1 MLLIFLFFGLMAGL
15 IRGGKIA
22 YINKNMP
29 EGLWLPILAY
39 TAEILAS
46 LDSLFPGWFLIL
58 LEYGMLFWFTGQNRG
73 SGVWP
78 SLFFAGTMMNFLVIF
93 HNGFRMPV
101 SAYIMSIIGNDTV
114 AAALN
119 NHEIFGYTLADETT
133 KLIFLSDIIAVPL
146 IGGSIGFASIG
157 DIVLG
162 IGAAILIY
170 KMTLPKE
177 SGRDNHTGRQL
188 RVDREP

>member
-15 IRGGKIA
+15 IRGGKIVN
-22 YINKNMP
+22 INKNMP

-46 LDSLFPGWFLIL
+46 VDPLFPGWFLIL
-58 LEYGMLFWFTGQNRG
+58 LEYGMLFWFAGQNRG

-78 SLFFAGTMMNFLVIF
+78 ALFFTGSMMNFLVIF

-119 NHEIFGYTLADETT
+119 NHEIFGYTLADEAT
-133 KLIFLSDIIAVPL
+133 
-146 IGGSIGFASIG
+146 IG

-162 IGAAILIY
+162 IGAAILVC
-170 KMTLPKE
+170 KMTLKKE
-177 SGRDNHTGRQL
+177 NGYDSNTG
-188 RVDREP
+188 